1 MRTIRQKRDMWIVE
15 EDGKVVGIYNNEP
28 EAKEAAGIQVRLTGA
43 IVEESILDADLDGDG
58 VIEKA
63 ELEEWLQKDEE

>member
-15 EDGKVVGIYNNEP
+15 ESGKVVGIYNNEQ
-28 EAKEAAGIQVRLTGA
+28 EAKDAAGIKVRLTGA
-43 IVEESILDADLDGDG
+43 VVEESILDADLDGDG

-63 ELEEWLQKDEE
+63 ELKTWLQKDEE

>member
-15 EDGKVVGIYNNEP
+15 EAGKVVGIYNNEP

>member
-1 MRTIRQKRDMWIVE
+1 MRTVRQKRNMWIVE
-15 EDGKVVGIYNNEP
+15 EDGKVVGIYNNEL

-58 VIEKA
+58 VIERA

>member
-15 EDGKVVGIYNNEP
+15 EDGKVEGIYKSEQ
-28 EAKEAAGIQVRLTGA
+28 EAKDAAGIKVRLTGA
-43 IVEESILDADLDGDG
+43 VVEESILDADLDGDG

-63 ELEEWLQKDEE
+63 ELKTWLQKDEK

>member
-1 MRTIRQKRDMWIVE
+1 MWIVE
-15 EDGKVVGIYNNEP
+15 EDGKVVGIYNNEL
-28 EAKEAAGIQVRLTGA
+28 EAKEAAGIQARLAGA

-63 ELEEWLQKDEE
+63 ELKQWLQKDEE